1 MGMENK
7 KTSYTPW
14 IVAALVLALAT
25 AGFFVAKRYYDNH
38 YVAASSFYTM
48 VPMNFDITP
57 TQMYDN
63 NGRPVDVNGV
73 IYQMTAF
80 NDQGESAPVEFT
92 VLEGRNFYQPGQ
104 FLSVQL
110 SGSGTVLGQS
120 VVAENE
126 VPASARAL
134 IG

>member
-38 YVAASSFYTM
+38 YVATGSFYTM
-48 VPMNFDITP
+48 VPVDFDVTP
-57 TQMYDN
+57 QMLYDH
-63 NGRPVDVNGV
+63 NGKPVDINGV

-80 NDQGESAPVEFT
+80 NEQGDSAPVEFT
-92 VLEGRNFYQPGQ
+92 VQEGRNFYQPGT
-104 FLSVQL
+104 FMSVQI
-110 SGSGTVLGQS
+110 SGSGTVLGQRAI
-120 VVAENE
+120 AESE
-126 VPASARAL
+126 VPAAARVL